1 MSDDIMSMKSK
12 YMIAADWATDE
23 AYSVLT
29 NTTEAIYNQARHLA
43 KFSRLQDLRE
53 LAVSVAHV
61 KGRYV
66 RVRQLAEWLRD
77 LS

>member
-1 MSDDIMSMKSK
+1 MSDEIMSMKSK

-23 AYSVLT
+23 AYSALT
-29 NTTEAIYNQARHLA
+29 NTSESVYNQARHLA
-43 KFSRLQDLRE
+43 KFGRLKDLRE

-66 RVRQLAEWLRD
+66 RVRQLAKWLLD
-77 LS
+77 E